1 MPDIFEEII
10 KRDSTTQVVVSGGGA
25 SPTGTYFTID
35 NNLSEGDPSVIRG
48 NIGLGTIATFDGDQN
63 LGTTDEVTFD
73 QANVNDAVDPTH
85 AVNLRTLEDLTVPA
99 DRTLTF
105 NGLDGITVD
114 PNTQDLSEDRTWELS
129 VDIND
134 PIRFENGSIGIK
146 DHGLN
151 QRGVLNTSA
160 QDIHGA
166 KTFIDDLTANSDM
179 ILGNQAS
186 NTSHAVRADREITI
200 SSDVDSVITWQ
211 ENAKNLVDDPTWVP
225 SIANHGLNQRGV
237 LSTQT
242 QNIYGRKQFQ
252 SESQFTEDIFLD
264 KGQRWDDENSF
275 LQTTTY
281 LGGFAGSGAR
291 LQNVDGD
298 WNFTVDNITA
308 RKRFSVY

>member
-73 QANVNDAVDPTH
+73 QANVNDAIDPTH

-114 PNTQDLSEDRTWELS
+114 PSTQDLSEDRTWELS

-146 DHGLN
+146 DHGFD
-151 QRGVLNTSA
+151 QRGVLNT
-160 QDIHGA
+160 G
-166 KTFIDDLTANSDM
+166 
-179 ILGNQAS
+179 
-186 NTSHAVRADREITI
+186 
-200 SSDVDSVITWQ
+200 
-211 ENAKNLVDDPTWVP
+211 
-225 SIANHGLNQRGV
+225 
-237 LSTQT
+237 T

-264 KGQRWDDENSF
+264 KGQ
-275 LQTTTY
+275 
-281 LGGFAGSGAR
+281 
-291 LQNVDGD
+291 V
-298 WNFTVDNITA
+298 
-308 RKRFSVY
+308 